1 MPFDTTGLLQT
12 EGNSG
17 TIATG
22 DTVLRDL
29 FSLFPAYA
37 GVILGAGIV
46 TDWTRPFPR
55 IRGGDPEFFRDENV
69 DNAFS
74 PHMRG

>member
-1 MPFDTTGLLQT
+1 DTTGLLQT

-22 DTVLRDL
+22 GTVLRDL

-37 GVILGAGIV
+37 GVILCYCVDI
-46 TDWTRPFPR
+46 RNSKSFPR
-55 IRGGDPEFFRDENV
+55 MRGGDPCNANFRGMMDY
-69 DNAFS
+69 FS
-74 PHMRG
+74 PHTRG